1 KIGQAVVEAGDE
13 NRNPRTIAGKGHSPI
28 HLKFVRQGREVL
40 GEFVHVEL
48 EIRQVPLD
56 AHEEPIAIGI
66 GMLVGVQDVCAVA
79 GDEVRDTCHQPLA
92 VGAGDEQDSSRFL
105 CRFLGHERGEPLI
118 KIGERARSRPA
129 RVAATAARAGS
140 NARGRSTLCGYSEN
154 RKLRFELAALAF
166 GTLSL
171 LGSINQS
178 FELLVALLADVLK
191 NGHQCDSSYIV
202 GNRVVFPSKKIVVLT
217 PDTNAV
223 DGFQPADF
231 CPRRGL
237 GGGHRQTLANLF
249 FPRFLRLPGH
259 EEQLFEVEDG
269 ARVLCHC
276 HWQRDRQSAL
286 TILIVHGLEGSS
298 ESSYVRGTT
307 HKAFSAGMN
316 VVRMNVRN
324 CGGTEHLAPSLY
336 HSGLSADIDAVTRAL
351 ISEHKLRR
359 LALIGFSM
367 GGNQVLKLAGEWG
380 TEGPSEL
387 RAVVAVSPA
396 IDLGP
401 SADALH
407 LP

>member
-1 KIGQAVVEAGDE
+1 MAF
-13 NRNPRTIAGKGHSPI
+13 RT
-28 HLKFVRQGREVL
+28 L
-40 GEFVHVEL
+40 G
-48 EIRQVPLD
+48 
-56 AHEEPIAIGI
+56 
-66 GMLVGVQDVCAVA
+66 LV
-79 GDEVRDTCHQPLA
+79 
-92 VGAGDEQDSSRFL
+92 
-105 CRFLGHERGEPLI
+105 
-118 KIGERARSRPA
+118 
-129 RVAATAARAGS
+129 
-140 NARGRSTLCGYSEN
+140 
-154 RKLRFELAALAF
+154 
-166 GTLSL
+166 
-171 LGSINQS
+171 GSINQS

-202 GNRVVFPSKKIVVLT
+202 GNRVVFPSKKIVMLT

-223 DGFQPADF
+223 EGFQPADF
-231 CPRRGL
+231 RPRRGL
-237 GGGHRQTLANLF
+237 GGGHRQTLANPF

-276 HWQRDRQSAL
+276 HWQRDRQSVL

-380 TEGPSEL
+380 TDGPTEL
-387 RAVVAVSPA
+387 CAVVAVSPA

-407 LP
+407 LPANRVYEWHFLWLLKRRLRRKARLFADAYDLDCLRGVRTLRQFDNQVTARYCNFADADDYYRRASAFPVLDRIAAPTLVIHAKDDPFIRILPETRAKLLANPKIRLIETEHGGHCGFLAAADGYDGRWAERTAVEFLTRF